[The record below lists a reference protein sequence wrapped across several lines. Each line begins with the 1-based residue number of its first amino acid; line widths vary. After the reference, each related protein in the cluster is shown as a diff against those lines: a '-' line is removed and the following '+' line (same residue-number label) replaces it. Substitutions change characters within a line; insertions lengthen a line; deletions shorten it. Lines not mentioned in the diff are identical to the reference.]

1 MSAVTLQRAD
11 VSDAEQ
17 ILQMLKAAFD
27 PLLERYQDH
36 DINPAN
42 ETAGQVTALQTVNE
56 RMTLVQY
63 KKTES

>member
-27 PLLERYQDH
+27 PLLERNQDH

-42 ETAGQVTALQTVNE
+42 ETAGQVAARLMQPETYYYCLW
-56 RMTLVQY
+56 
-63 KKTES
+63 

>member
-11 VSDAEQ
+11 VSDAKQ
-17 ILQMLKAAFD
+17 ILQMLKAAFA
-27 PLLERYQDH
+27 PLLERYQDY

-42 ETAGQVTALQTVNE
+42 ETAGQVAAPQIINE

-63 KKTES
+63 EKD

>member
-1 MSAVTLQRAD
+1 MSAVTLQCAD

-17 ILQMLKAAFD
+17 LLQMLKAAFA
-27 PLLERYQDH
+27 PLLERCQDH

-42 ETAGQVTALQTVNE
+42 ETAGQVAAPQTVNA

-63 KKTES
+63 EKD